1 MFGLTVHA
9 LANVGNVGKYGPLR
23 TFAEQLRRR
32 DRVLLLVRT
41 ARQGRVRLVQER
53 VEAAEE
59 LEADSQKNQKQ
70 TEQQRNGPQ
79 FV

>member
-9 LANVGNVGKYGPLR
+9 LADVGNVGKHGPLR
-23 TFAEQLRRR
+23 TFTEQLRRR

-59 LEADSQKNQKQ
+59 L
-70 TEQQRNGPQ
+70 
-79 FV
+79 